1 MKSRKGFKILIGI
14 VAGVIL
20 LLIVA
25 SFAVKIIFTK
35 EKLMSML
42 VPKIEQALK
51 RQVKID
57 DVTVSIWGGLG
68 ADVKGMRVLNPPGF
82 VHEEL
87 FKFDQLSIRVN
98 FWPLLRK
105 RIEIKKLILENPE
118 INLEKEK
125 KGVSNFGDLI
135 ESKGGAI
142 VIPFSFDQLQIG
154 NAKIVYLDSQ
164 TGKEIVLH
172 QFAHDARLELD
183 DKMENARITGVIK
196 VETVEMNFP
205 DRKQTLPPLSLSV
218 EHDINLNMPGDFV
231 EVNALKIGIAKIILE
246 MKGRLDKVSTAPVLN
261 LTVQSDGISL
271 EDVLAS
277 LPKAESSPLTQLKT
291 SGNIALW
298 ASLKG
303 DFGEKA
309 PVQIEGKVT
318 LQNGRVDF
326 AKAPKPLDIPYGEIN
341 FNNRSLSFFS
351 SDARLGEA
359 PLELKL
365 VVENFADPS
374 LTSQLKTDLN
384 LAILGELVTLPE
396 KTDLAGRAEINVKAY
411 GKIKQSEKMSFS
423 GRVDLKKVEVA
434 TPALGVPVRN
444 LDGTISFKESDVDIP
459 GLSLSM
465 GKSSLSLKGKAYGAI
480 PYLLSPERG
489 KPLLSFNL
497 DSPFL
502 DLDEIL
508 PVSKED
514 EKKGEAAAKGSIPLP
529 DINASGQVSIQKLI
543 FRKVELTNVSSK
555 VNLVDGVLTFD
566 NAAAKV
572 YSGSVNGKVTSDLR
586 NMDQTEFDMDLNASQ
601 IEAND
606 FLSRFTG
613 FDDHLFGK
621 LNLEATFSG
630 KGNRLE
636 DIRRTLSANGRANF
650 AEGKLIGWALLDSL
664 ASFLQIKGL
673 KEQQIRTLK
682 NSFRI
687 ADARVWF
694 DDLSVS
700 TKDGDFSLVGSLGL
714 DGSLDYALTAVLS
727 SELSLRFDALG
738 DISDYLKN
746 EQGRAVL
753 DLKIGGTA
761 KKPKFSLDTSRA
773 QERLKAQLKGKA
785 EEKKEEIQNQLKEKA
800 TDLLEGLLKKKKK

>member
-1 MKSRKGFKILIGI
+1 MKSRKGFKILIGV
-14 VAGVIL
+14 VAGVIV

-42 VPKIEQALK
+42 VPRIEAALS
-51 RQVKID
+51 REVQID

-68 ADVKGMRVLNPPGF
+68 AEVSGMRVLNPPGF

-87 FKFDQLSIRVN
+87 FKFDQLSIRVK
-98 FWPLLRK
+98 FWPLLHK
-105 RIEIKKLILENPE
+105 RIEIKKLILKNPE
-118 INLEKEK
+118 INLEKKEK
-125 KGVSNFGDLI
+125 GISNFADLVTGEAEEI
-135 ESKGGAI
+135 TIPATFDRLRITGGR
-142 VIPFSFDQLQIG
+142 VL
-154 NAKIVYLDSQ
+154 YLDSQ
-164 TGKEIVLH
+164 GKKKIVLH
-172 QFAHDARLELD
+172 QLDQEAKLSLDEEMEDARVTGSLKVEKVELD
-183 DKMENARITGVIK
+183 LPGYKG
-196 VETVEMNFP
+196 
-205 DRKQTLPPLSLSV
+205 TLPPLTLSL
-218 EHDINLNMPGDFV
+218 EHDVSLNVPGDFV
-231 EVNALKIGIAKIILE
+231 EVNLLNIGIAEIGLE

-261 LTVQSDGISL
+261 LTVQSEGISL

-277 LPKAESSPLTQLKT
+277 VPKSESSPLTQLKT
-291 SGNIALW
+291 SGNIALF

-303 DFGEKA
+303 ESGEKA
-309 PVQIEGKVT
+309 PVQIEGKIT
-318 LQNGRVDF
+318 LQDGRVDF
-326 AKAPKPLDIPYGEIN
+326 ARAPKPLDIPYGEIN

-365 VVENFADPS
+365 VVENFSDPS

-396 KTDLAGRAEINVKAY
+396 GTDLAGQAEINVKAY

-434 TPALGVPVRN
+434 APALEVPIRN

-465 GKSSLSLKGKAYGAI
+465 GQSSLSLKGKAYGAV
-480 PYLLSPERG
+480 PYLLSSERG

-514 EKKGEAAAKGSIPLP
+514 EKKGEAAAKDSIPLP

-543 FRKVELTNVSSK
+543 FRKVEFSSVSSK
-555 VNLVDGVLTFD
+555 VDLVDGVLKLD
-566 NAAAKV
+566 DVVADV
-572 YSGSVNGKVTSDLR
+572 YSGSANGNVTSDLR
-586 NMDQTEFDMDLNASQ
+586 NMDQTEFDMDVTASQ

-613 FDDHLFGK
+613 FDDHLFGELDLK
-621 LNLEATFSG
+621 ATFSG

-636 DIRRTLSANGRANF
+636 DIRRTLSANGTATF
-650 AEGKLIGWALLDSL
+650 AEGKLTGWRLLDSL

-673 KEQQIRTLK
+673 GEQQIRTLK

-700 TKDGDFSLVGSLGL
+700 TKDGDFGLVGSLGL

-738 DISDYLKN
+738 DISEYLKN
-746 EQGRAVL
+746 DQGRTVL

-761 KKPKFSLDTSRA
+761 TRPKFSLDTSKA
-773 QERLKAQLKGKA
+773 QERLKAQLRGKA
-785 EEKKEEIQNQLKEKA
+785 DQKKEELQDQLKEKA

>member
-14 VAGVIL
+14 VAGVIV
-20 LLIVA
+20 LLIAA

-42 VPKIEQALK
+42 VPRIEAALE
-51 RQVKID
+51 REVEIG
-57 DVTVSIWGGLG
+57 DVSVSIWGGLG

-87 FKFDQLSIRVN
+87 FRFDQFSIRVK

-105 RIEIKKLILENPE
+105 RIEVKKLILENPE

-125 KGVSNFGDLI
+125 KGVSNFADLI

-142 VIPFSFDQLQIG
+142 VIPFSFDQFQMG
-154 NAKIVYLDSQ
+154 NARVLYLDGQ
-164 TGKEIVLH
+164 TNKEIVLH
-172 QFAHDARLELD
+172 KVAHDARLELD
-183 DKMENARITGVIK
+183 DEMENARITGVIK
-196 VETVEMNFP
+196 VETIEMNFP
-205 DRKQTLPPLSLSV
+205 DRKQTLPPLSLSL
-218 EHDINLNMPGDFV
+218 EHDINLNMPGDFI
-231 EVNALKIGIAKIILE
+231 EVNALKIGIAKFTVE

-261 LTVQSDGISL
+261 LSVQSDGISL

-277 LPKAESSPLTQLKT
+277 LPQAESSPLTQLKT
-291 SGNIALW
+291 SGNIALR

-303 DFGEKA
+303 DFGGKA
-309 PVQIEGKVT
+309 PVQFEGKVT
-318 LQNGRVDF
+318 LQNGRIDF
-326 AKAPKPLDIPYGEIN
+326 ATAPKPLDIPYGEIN

-365 VVENFADPS
+365 VVENFSDPS

-384 LAILGELVTLPE
+384 LAILGEFVSLPE
-396 KTDLAGRAEINVKAY
+396 ETDLAGHAAINVKAY
-411 GKIKQSEKMSFS
+411 GKIKQTEKMSFS
-423 GRVDLKKVEVA
+423 GRVDLKKVEVV

-444 LDGTISFKESDVDIP
+444 MDGTISFKESDIDIP

-480 PYLLSPERG
+480 PYLLSPKRG
-489 KPLLSFNL
+489 KPLLSFSL

-508 PVSKED
+508 PVSKEG
-514 EKKGEAAAKGSIPLP
+514 KKKAEGAAKDSIPLP
-529 DINASGQVSIQKLI
+529 DINASGQISIEKLI
-543 FRKVELTNVSSK
+543 FRKVELSNVSSK
-555 VNLVDGVLTFD
+555 VDLVDGVLTFD
-566 NAAAKV
+566 NAKGKV
-572 YSGSVNGKVTSDLR
+572 YSGSVNGNVTTDLR

-630 KGNRLE
+630 KGNRVE

-650 AEGKLIGWALLDSL
+650 ADGKLIGWVLLDSL
-664 ASFLQIKGL
+664 ASFLQIAGL
-673 KEQQIRTLK
+673 KEQHIRTLK

-687 ADARVWF
+687 ADGRVWF
-694 DDLSVS
+694 DDLTVS
-700 TKDGDFSLVGSLGL
+700 TKDGDFDLVGSLGL

-738 DISDYLKN
+738 DVSNYLKN
-746 EQGRAVL
+746 DQGRTVL
-753 DLKIGGTA
+753 DLKISGTA
-761 KKPKFSLDTSRA
+761 KRPRFSIDTARA
-773 QERLKAQLKGKA
+773 QKRLEAELKGKVG
-785 EEKKEEIQNQLKEKA
+785 EKKGELENQLKEKA
-800 TDLLEGLLKKKKK
+800 SDLLKDLLKKKKK

>member
-1 MKSRKGFKILIGI
+1 MRSRKGFKILIGI
-14 VAGVIL
+14 VAGVIV
-20 LLIVA
+20 LLIAA

-42 VPKIEQALK
+42 VPRIEVALE
-51 RQVKID
+51 REVEIG
-57 DVTVSIWGGLG
+57 DVSVSIWGGLG

-87 FKFDQLSIRVN
+87 FRFDQFSIRVK

-105 RIEIKKLILENPE
+105 RIEVKKLILENPE

-125 KGVSNFGDLI
+125 KGVSNFADLI

-142 VIPFSFDQLQIG
+142 VIPFSFDQFQMG
-154 NAKIVYLDSQ
+154 NARVLYLDGQ
-164 TGKEIVLH
+164 TNKEIVLNKV
-172 QFAHDARLELD
+172 AHDARLELD
-183 DKMENARITGVIK
+183 DEMENARITGVIK
-196 VETVEMNFP
+196 VESIEMNFP
-205 DRKQTLPPLSLSV
+205 DRKQTLPPLSLSL
-218 EHDINLNMPGDFV
+218 EHDINLNMPGDFI
-231 EVNALKIGIAKIILE
+231 EVNALKIGIAKFTVE

-261 LTVQSDGISL
+261 LSVQSDGISL

-277 LPKAESSPLTQLKT
+277 LPQAESSPLTQLKT
-291 SGNIALW
+291 SGNIALR

-303 DFGEKA
+303 DFGGKA
-309 PVQIEGKVT
+309 PVQFEGKVT
-318 LQNGRVDF
+318 LQNGRIDF
-326 AKAPKPLDIPYGEIN
+326 ATAPKPLDIPYGEIN

-365 VVENFADPS
+365 VVENFSDPS

-384 LAILGELVTLPE
+384 LAILGEFVSLPE
-396 KTDLAGRAEINVKAY
+396 ETDLAGHAAINVKAY
-411 GKIKQSEKMSFS
+411 GKIKQTEKMSFS
-423 GRVDLKKVEVA
+423 GRVDLKKVEVV

-444 LDGTISFKESDVDIP
+444 MDGTISFKESDIDIP

-480 PYLLSPERG
+480 PYLLSPKRG
-489 KPLLSFNL
+489 KPLLSFSL

-508 PVSKED
+508 PVSKEG
-514 EKKGEAAAKGSIPLP
+514 KKKAEGAAKDSIPLP
-529 DINASGQVSIQKLI
+529 DINASGQISIEKLI
-543 FRKVELTNVSSK
+543 FRKVELSNVSSK
-555 VNLVDGVLTFD
+555 VDLVDGVLTFD
-566 NAAAKV
+566 NAKGKV
-572 YSGSVNGKVTSDLR
+572 YSGSVNGNVTTDLR

-630 KGNRLE
+630 KGNRVE

-650 AEGKLIGWALLDSL
+650 ADGKLIGWVLLDSL
-664 ASFLQIKGL
+664 ASFLQIAGL
-673 KEQQIRTLK
+673 KEQHIRTLK

-687 ADARVWF
+687 ADGRVWF
-694 DDLSVS
+694 DDLTVS
-700 TKDGDFSLVGSLGL
+700 TKDGDFDLVGSLGL

-738 DISDYLKN
+738 DVSNYLKN
-746 EQGRAVL
+746 DQGRTVL
-753 DLKIGGTA
+753 DLKISGTA
-761 KKPKFSLDTSRA
+761 KRPRFSVDTARA
-773 QERLKAQLKGKA
+773 QKRLEAELKGKVG
-785 EEKKEEIQNQLKEKA
+785 EKKGELENQLKEKA
-800 TDLLEGLLKKKKK
+800 SDLLKDLLKKKKK

>member
-1 MKSRKGFKILIGI
+1 MKSRKGFKILIGV
-14 VAGVIL
+14 VAGVIV
-20 LLIVA
+20 LLIAA

-42 VPKIEQALK
+42 VPRIEAALQRK
-51 RQVKID
+51 VGIG
-57 DVTVSIWGGLG
+57 DVSVSIWGGLG
-68 ADVKGMRVLNPPGF
+68 ADVREMRVLNPPGF

-87 FKFDQLSIRVN
+87 FRFDQLSIRVK

-142 VIPFSFDQLQIG
+142 VIPFSFDQLQMR
-154 NAKIVYLDSQ
+154 NARVLYLDGQ
-164 TGKEIVLH
+164 TNKEIVLH
-172 QFAHDARLELD
+172 QVAYDARLELD
-183 DKMENARITGVIK
+183 DEMENARITGVIK
-196 VETVEMNFP
+196 VESVEMNFP
-205 DRKQTLPPLSLSV
+205 DRKQTLPLLALSL
-218 EHDINLNMPGDFV
+218 EHDINLNMPGDFI
-231 EVNALKIGIAKIILE
+231 EVNALKIGIAKFNIE
-246 MKGRLDKVSTAPVLN
+246 MKGRVDNLSTAPVLN
-261 LTVQSDGISL
+261 LSVQSEGISL

-277 LPKAESSPLTQLKT
+277 LPKSESSPLAQLKT
-291 SGNIALW
+291 SGNIALV
-298 ASLKG
+298 ASLTG
-303 DFGEKA
+303 DFGQKA
-309 PVQIEGKVT
+309 PLQVEGKVT

-326 AKAPKPLDIPYGEIN
+326 ARAPKPLEIPYGEIN

-351 SDARLGEA
+351 SDSRLGDA

-365 VVENFADPS
+365 VVEDFSDPS
-374 LTSQLKTDLN
+374 LTFQLKTDLN
-384 LAILGELVTLPE
+384 LAILGEFVSLPE
-396 KTDLAGRAEINVKAY
+396 KTDLAGHAAINVKAY
-411 GKIKQSEKMSFS
+411 GKIKQTEKMSFS

-444 LDGTISFKESDVDIP
+444 LDGTISFKESDIDIP

-489 KPLLSFNL
+489 KPLLSFSL

-508 PVSKED
+508 PVSKEG
-514 EKKGEAAAKGSIPLP
+514 KKNAESAAKDSIPLP
-529 DINASGQVSIQKLI
+529 DINASGQISIQKLI
-543 FRKVELTNVSSK
+543 FRNVELSNVSSK
-555 VNLVDGVLTFD
+555 VDLVDGVLTFD
-566 NAAAKV
+566 NAAANV
-572 YSGSVNGKVTSDLR
+572 YSGSVNGNVTSDLR
-586 NMDQTEFDMDLNASQ
+586 NMDRTEFDMDVNASQ

-621 LNLEATFSG
+621 LNLKATFSG
-630 KGNRLE
+630 KGNRVE
-636 DIRRTLSANGRANF
+636 DIRRTLSADGTVTF
-650 AEGKLIGWALLDSL
+650 AEGKLIGWAFLDSL
-664 ASFLQIKGL
+664 ASFLQVKSL

-694 DDLSVS
+694 DDFSVS
-700 TKDGDFSLVGSLGL
+700 TKDGDFGLVGSLGL
-714 DGSLDYALTAVLS
+714 DGSLDYALTAVL
-727 SELSLRFDALG
+727 
-738 DISDYLKN
+738 
-746 EQGRAVL
+746 
-753 DLKIGGTA
+753 
-761 KKPKFSLDTSRA
+761 
-773 QERLKAQLKGKA
+773 
-785 EEKKEEIQNQLKEKA
+785 
-800 TDLLEGLLKKKKK
+800 

>member
-1 MKSRKGFKILIGI
+1 MKSRKGFKILIGA
-14 VAGVIL
+14 VAGVIV

-42 VPKIEQALK
+42 VPRIEAALE
-51 RQVKID
+51 REVEIG
-57 DVTVSIWGGLG
+57 DVSVSIWGGLG
-68 ADVKGMRVLNPPGF
+68 ADVKGMRVLNRPGF

-87 FKFDQLSIRVN
+87 FRFDQLSIRVK

-105 RIEIKKLILENPE
+105 RVEVKKLILENPE

-125 KGVSNFGDLI
+125 KGVSNFADLI
-135 ESKGGAI
+135 ESKGGEI
-142 VIPFSFDQLQIG
+142 IIPFSFDQLQMV
-154 NAKIVYLDSQ
+154 NARVLYLDSQ
-164 TGKEIVLH
+164 TNKEIVLH
-172 QFAHDARLELD
+172 QVAHNARLELD
-183 DKMENARITGVIK
+183 DEMENARITGVIN
-196 VETVEMNFP
+196 VESVEMNLP
-205 DRKQTLPPLSLSV
+205 GGKQTLPPLALSL
-218 EHDINLNMPGDFV
+218 EHDINLNMPGDFI
-231 EVNALKIGIAKIILE
+231 EVNALKIGIAKFTVE
-246 MKGRLDKVSTAPVLN
+246 MKGRLDKLSTSPVLN
-261 LTVQSDGISL
+261 LSIQSDGISL

-291 SGNIALW
+291 SGNIALR
-298 ASLKG
+298 ASLTG

-326 AKAPKPLDIPYGEIN
+326 ARAPKPLEIPYGEMN

-351 SDARLGEA
+351 SDSRLGDA

-365 VVENFADPS
+365 VVENFSDPS

-384 LAILGELVTLPE
+384 LAILGEFVSLPE
-396 KTDLAGRAEINVKAY
+396 KIDLAGHAAINVKAY
-411 GKIKQSEKMSFS
+411 GKIKQTEKMSFS
-423 GRVDLKKVEVA
+423 GRVDLKKVEVS
-434 TPALGVPVRN
+434 TPVLGVPVRN
-444 LDGTISFKESDVDIP
+444 LDGAISFKESDIDIP
-459 GLSLSM
+459 GLSLSL

-489 KPLLSFNL
+489 KPLLSFSL

-508 PVSKED
+508 PVSKEG
-514 EKKGEAAAKGSIPLP
+514 KKKAEGAAKDSIPLP

-543 FRKVELTNVSSK
+543 FRKVELSNVSSK
-555 VNLVDGVLTFD
+555 VDLVDGVLTFD
-566 NAAAKV
+566 NAVAKV
-572 YSGSVNGKVTSDLR
+572 YSGSVNGNVTSDLR
-586 NMDQTEFDMDLNASQ
+586 NMDQTEFDMDLNATQ

-613 FDDHLFGK
+613 FDDHLFGR

-630 KGNRLE
+630 KGNRVE
-636 DIRRTLSANGRANF
+636 DIRRTLSANGKANF
-650 AEGKLIGWALLDSL
+650 AEGKLTGWALLDSL
-664 ASFLQIKGL
+664 ASFLQIKGF

-694 DDLSVS
+694 DDLTVS
-700 TKDGDFSLVGSLGL
+700 TKDGDFDLVGSLGL

-727 SELSLRFDALG
+727 PELSVRFDALG
-738 DISDYLKN
+738 DVSEYLKN
-746 EQGRAVL
+746 DQGRTVL

-761 KKPKFSLDTSRA
+761 KTPRFSIDTSKA

-785 EEKKEEIQNQLKEKA
+785 EEKKDEIQDQLKEKA
-800 TDLLEGLLKKKKK
+800 ADLLEGLLKKKKK

>member
-1 MKSRKGFKILIGI
+1 MKSKRGLKILIGV
-14 VAGVIL
+14 VAGVII
-20 LLIVA
+20 LLIAA
-25 SFAVKIIFTK
+25 SFAAKIIFTK

-42 VPKIEQALK
+42 LPRIEAGLQRK
-51 RQVKID
+51 VEIGD
-57 DVTVSIWGGLG
+57 ISVSIWGGLG
-68 ADVKGMRVLNPPGF
+68 ADVKEMRVLNPPGF

-87 FKFDQLSIRVN
+87 FEFDQLSIRVK

-125 KGVSNFGDLI
+125 KGASNFADLI
-135 ESKGGAI
+135 ESKGGEI
-142 VIPFSFDQLQIG
+142 IIPFSFDQLDMV
-154 NAKIVYLDSQ
+154 NARVLYLDGQ
-164 TGKEIVLH
+164 TNKEIVLH
-172 QFAHDARLELD
+172 KVAHDARLELD

-196 VETVEMNFP
+196 VESIEMNFP
-205 DRKQTLPPLSLSV
+205 DRKQTLPPLSLSL
-218 EHDINLNMPGDFV
+218 EHDINLNMPGDFI
-231 EVNALKIGIAKIILE
+231 EVNALKIGIAKFNVD
-246 MKGRLDKVSTAPVLN
+246 MKGRLDKLSTAPVLN
-261 LTVQSDGISL
+261 LSVQSDGISL
-271 EDVLAS
+271 EDVLVS
-277 LPKAESSPLTQLKT
+277 LPQAESSPLTQLQT
-291 SGNIALW
+291 SGNVALW
-298 ASLKG
+298 ASLTG

-318 LQNGRVDF
+318 LQNCRIDF
-326 AKAPKPLDIPYGEIN
+326 ATAPKPLEIPYGEIN

-351 SDARLGEA
+351 SDARLGDA

-365 VVENFADPS
+365 VVENFSDPS
-374 LTSQLKTDLN
+374 LTSQLKTDLD
-384 LAILGELVTLPE
+384 LAILGEFVSLPE
-396 KTDLAGRAEINVKAY
+396 KTDLAGHAAINVKAY
-411 GKIKQSEKMSFS
+411 GKVKQTENMSFS
-423 GRVDLKKVEVA
+423 GRVDLKKVEVV

-444 LDGTISFKESDVDIP
+444 LDGAISFKESDIDIP

-465 GKSSLSLKGKAYGAI
+465 GKSSLNLKGKAYGAI
-480 PYLLSPERG
+480 PYLLSPEQG
-489 KPLLSFNL
+489 KPLLSFSL

-508 PVSKED
+508 PASEED
-514 EKKGEAAAKGSIPLP
+514 EKKGEAAAEDSIPLP
-529 DINASGQVSIQKLI
+529 DINASGQISIQKLI
-543 FRKVELTNVSSK
+543 FREVELSNVSSK
-555 VNLVDGVLTFD
+555 LDLVDGVLTFD
-566 NAAAKV
+566 NAKAKV
-572 YSGSVNGKVTSDLR
+572 YSGSVNGNVTSDLR

-630 KGNRLE
+630 KGNRVE

-650 AEGKLIGWALLDSL
+650 TEGKLIGWALLDSL
-664 ASFLQIKGL
+664 ASFLQIAGL

-687 ADARVWF
+687 ADGRVWF
-694 DDLSVS
+694 DDLAVS
-700 TKDGDFSLVGSLGL
+700 TKDGDFGLVGSLGL

-738 DISDYLKN
+738 DVSNYLKN
-746 EQGRAVL
+746 DQGRTVL

-761 KKPKFSLDTSRA
+761 KRPRFSIDKSRA
-773 QERLKAQLKGKA
+773 QERLQSQLKGKVD
-785 EEKKEEIQNQLKEKA
+785 EKKGEIEDQLKEKA
-800 TDLLEGLLKKKKK
+800 SDLLKDLLKKKKK

>member
-1 MKSRKGFKILIGI
+1 MKSRKGFRILIGI

-20 LLIVA
+20 LLILV
-25 SFAVKIIFTK
+25 SLAVKIIFTK

-42 VPKIEQALK
+42 VPRIEAALK
-51 RQVKID
+51 RDVQID

-68 ADVKGMRVLNPPGF
+68 AEVKGMRVLNPPGF

-87 FKFDQLSIRVN
+87 FKFDQLSIRVK

-118 INLEKEK
+118 INLEKKEE
-125 KGVSNFGDLI
+125 GISNFADLVTSEAEEI
-135 ESKGGAI
+135 T
-142 VIPFSFDQLQIG
+142 IPATFDRLQITG
-154 NAKIVYLDSQ
+154 GTVLYLDSQ
-164 TGKEIVLH
+164 GKKKIVLY
-172 QFAHDARLELD
+172 QLD
-183 DKMENARITGVIK
+183 EEAKLSLDETRENARITGSLK
-196 VETVEMNFP
+196 VEKVELDLP
-205 DRKQTLPPLSLSV
+205 GYKGTLPPLTLTL
-218 EHDINLNMPGDFV
+218 EHDVSLNVPGDFI
-231 EVNALKIGIAKIILE
+231 EVNLLNIGIAKVALE

-261 LTVQSDGISL
+261 LTVQSEGISL

-277 LPKAESSPLTQLKT
+277 VPKSESSPLAQLKT

-303 DFGEKA
+303 DSGEKA
-309 PVQIEGKVT
+309 PVQIEGKIT
-318 LQNGRVDF
+318 LQDGRVDF
-326 AKAPKPLDIPYGEIN
+326 ARAPKPLDIPYGEIN

-365 VVENFADPS
+365 VVENFSDPS

-384 LAILGELVTLPE
+384 LAILGELITLPE
-396 KTDLAGRAEINVKAY
+396 GTDLAGQAGINVKAY
-411 GKIKQSEKMSFS
+411 GKIKQFEKMSFS
-423 GRVDLKKVEVA
+423 GRVDLKKVEMA

-465 GKSSLSLKGKAYGAI
+465 GKSSLSLKGKAYGAV
-480 PYLLSPERG
+480 PYLLSSERG
-489 KPLLSFNL
+489 KPLLSFSL

-508 PVSKED
+508 PVSKKD
-514 EKKGEAAAKGSIPLP
+514 EKKGEAAGKDSIPLP
-529 DINASGQVSIQKLI
+529 DINASGQISIQKLI
-543 FRKVELTNVSSK
+543 FRKVEFTNVSSK
-555 VNLVDGVLTFD
+555 VDLVDGVLKLD
-566 NAAAKV
+566 NVVANV
-572 YSGSVNGKVTSDLR
+572 YSGSANGNVTSDLR
-586 NMDQTEFDMDLNASQ
+586 NMDQTEFDMDLTASQ

-621 LNLEATFSG
+621 LNLKATFSG
-630 KGNRLE
+630 KGNRVE
-636 DIRRTLSANGRANF
+636 DISRTLSANGTATF
-650 AEGKLIGWALLDSL
+650 AEGRLTGWRLLDSL

-673 KEQQIRTLK
+673 GEQQIRTLK

-700 TKDGDFSLVGSLGL
+700 TKDGDFGLVGSLGL

-746 EQGRAVL
+746 DQGRTVL
-753 DLKIGGTA
+753 DLKIGGTSTR
-761 KKPKFSLDTSRA
+761 PKFSLDTSKA

-785 EEKKEEIQNQLKEKA
+785 DEKKEEIQDQLKEKA
-800 TDLLEGLLKKKKK
+800 ADLLEGLLKKKRK